1 MSDTVVRESVVRLHG
16 RGVASSL
23 GDVVLH
29 IVELAAEQTHP
40 LRRAVLR
47 DGTATAEVVFD
58 GDELASTFHL
68 GIGSDDE
75 PVAVSTWLE
84 RRYPDRPADPGY
96 QLRGMAT
103 RPEYRGAGFGSAL
116 LEAGIEICRKRGATL
131 VWARAR
137 DSALEF
143 YEHRGFG
150 VTGSGYVD
158 LATGVPHHDV
168 IRDLT

>member
-1 MSDTVVRESVVRLHG
+1 MNPSHRPVSDTARREIGVRHRS

-23 GDVVLH
+23 NAVLH

-47 DGTATAEVVFD
+47 DSTETAEVVFD

-96 QLRGMAT
+96 QLRGMAP
-103 RPEYRGAGFGSAL
+103 R
-116 LEAGIEICRKRGATL
+116 
-131 VWARAR
+131 
-137 DSALEF
+137 
-143 YEHRGFG
+143 
-150 VTGSGYVD
+150 
-158 LATGVPHHDV
+158 
-168 IRDLT
+168 